1 MKYLRHY
8 DESSERETARQHKVA
23 GYRLERTLMG
33 CADPPSKGVGAPHQ
47 CPRVNS
53 KRSGCRGASLAFIPT
68 KVPAAVAL
76 IKHFRVLATS
86 VSLHAPA
93 IGAFPS
99 TYSIIRHDYIK
110 SINKDDYVT
119 D

>member
-1 MKYLRHY
+1 MHPIN
-8 DESSERETARQHKVA
+8 V
-23 GYRLERTLMG
+23 LELTQKEV
-33 CADPPSKGVGAPHQ
+33 DVG
-47 CPRVNS
+47 
-53 KRSGCRGASLAFIPT
+53 GGSLAFIAP